1 VLNNHDRELL
11 FETERR
17 LLRASSRGHD
27 PSVQGAAGSPG
38 AATTGPDLAL
48 DLALARW
55 ENEGGRWIPRAAAGT
70 DADSGGSSSPKM
82 PRPRVRV
89 GRVYDPRTA
98 EDRTRVLVDRL
109 WPRGLT
115 KSRADLDEWCKQIAP
130 SAALRRWYGHDPT
143 RFAEFGR
150 RYRSELAEP
159 KRAAALQ
166 HLHELAQ
173 QRPMAL
179 LTATREVENS
189 EAAVLADLL
198 VAGSTTS

>member
-1 VLNNHDRELL
+1 VLNNHDRESL

-27 PSVQGAAGSPG
+27 PGVQGVAGSPG
-38 AATTGPDLAL
+38 GATTGS

-55 ENEGGRWIPRAAAGT
+55 ENEGGRWVPRAAAGADT
-70 DADSGGSSSPKM
+70 DSGGIGSPRRM

-89 GRVYDPRTA
+89 GRVYDARTA
-98 EDRTRVLVDRL
+98 EDGTRVLVDRL

-130 SAALRRWYGHDPT
+130 STALRRWYGHEPN
-143 RFAEFGR
+143 RSAEFGR
-150 RYRSELAEP
+150 RYRNELAEP
-159 KRAAALQ
+159 ERAAALQ
-166 HLHELAQ
+166 HLRELAQ
-173 QRPMAL
+173 QRPITL
-179 LTATREVENS
+179 LTATRSIENS

-198 VAGSTTS
+198 VAESTTN

>member
-38 AATTGPDLAL
+38 AATIGP

-55 ENEGGRWIPRAAAGT
+55 ENEGGRWVPRAAAG
-70 DADSGGSSSPKM
+70 ADTEGDGSSSPKM
-82 PRPRVRV
+82 PRARVRV
-89 GRVYDPRTA
+89 GRVYDARTA
-98 EDRTRVLVDRL
+98 EDGTRVLVDRL

-130 SAALRRWYGHDPT
+130 SAALRRWYGHEPT

-159 KRAAALQ
+159 ERAAALQ
-166 HLHELAQ
+166 HLRELAQ

-198 VAGSTTS
+198 VAGSTTN

>member
-1 VLNNHDRELL
+1 MLNNHDREIL

-17 LLRASSRGHD
+17 LLRVSSRAHD
-27 PSVQGAAGSPG
+27 PSVQGSAGSPG
-38 AATTGPDLAL
+38 AITIGPDLA
-48 DLALARW
+48 LALARW

-70 DADSGGSSSPKM
+70 DTDSGESSSPKM

-89 GRVYDPRTA
+89 GRVYDARTA
-98 EDRTRVLVDRL
+98 EDGTRVLVDRL

-115 KSRADLDEWCKQIAP
+115 RSRADLDEWCKQIAP

-150 RYRSELAEP
+150 RYRSELADPE
-159 KRAAALQ
+159 RAAALQ
-166 HLHELAQ
+166 HLRELAQ

-198 VAGSTTS
+198 VAGSTTN